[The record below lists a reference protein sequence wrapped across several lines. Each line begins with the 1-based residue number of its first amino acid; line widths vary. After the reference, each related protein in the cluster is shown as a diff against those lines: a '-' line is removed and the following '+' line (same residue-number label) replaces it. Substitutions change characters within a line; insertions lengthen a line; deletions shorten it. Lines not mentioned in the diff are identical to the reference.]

1 MIYVGMA
8 EEMEF
13 MRVRQPTKERFF
25 AFQLANLSRNL
36 SIMGTPRYLPNPEK
50 SEYRAHFP
58 YFLCWWGRCE
68 GKRKLLIW
76 RGRFFN
82 MRFCKRCPR
91 LS

>member
-36 SIMGTPRYLPNPEK
+36 SMM
-50 SEYRAHFP
+50 
-58 YFLCWWGRCE
+58 
-68 GKRKLLIW
+68 KL
-76 RGRFFN
+76 
-82 MRFCKRCPR
+82 
-91 LS
+91 